1 MPFVS
6 HAASHPV
13 NPFLR
18 LANEAVN
25 CLHNGFR
32 GDFAGAAS
40 CWHDSALHHLFN
52 DAWQSASLRYQQ
64 HGAGLPGAADV
75 MFACTLSAVTVGATY
90 RYLWPEL
97 QALERA
103 CAAGEDALREW
114 ALDTDAQLRRRT
126 VEEVT
131 AMRQCL
137 AAFDATQTSAH
148 PPSPMAVSQ
157 RASATMRRKFAELRI
172 AESLILH
179 VADAPQATLA
189 QSDRVVGLCQLL
201 AHGLG
206 FRLSG
211 AVRQALNVSDDRP
224 SLIRDDAAFALLRER
239 LEPDWRNDVE
249 HSPTFSVHPVDVQ
262 LFDPAQTTDD
272 LSDDTRDARELLTHP
287 EALRRVRSR
296 VVALIAASVR
306 EDCGGDGDWR
316 NLAVRALNTAAE
328 RGMPCERVL
337 DAIGV
342 ATRASISARFAWLW
356 TDEPVP
362 QAGDVVVPTI
372 PRDVAPW
379 IARVML
385 VAGSSRRSGRAGRC
399 TPCPPRLAALARG
412 DTPASL
418 VIGST
423 DWMHLVDGIGALGRD
438 HWHATYAQVREAGR
452 G

>member
-6 HAASHPV
+6 HAAFHPV

-18 LANEAVN
+18 LADDAMN
-25 CLHNGFR
+25 CLHEGFR
-32 GDFAGAAS
+32 GNFAGAAL
-40 CWHDSALHHLFN
+40 CWRDSGLHHLLN
-52 DAWQSASLRYQQ
+52 DAWQSGSLRFQR
-64 HGAGLPGAADV
+64 HGAALPGAADV
-75 MFACTLSAVTVGATY
+75 TFACALSAVTVGATC

-97 QALERA
+97 RALERA
-103 CAAGEDALREW
+103 CTAGEGALREW

-137 AAFDATQTSAH
+137 AAFDATQTPAH
-148 PPSPMAVSQ
+148 PLPPTAVSQ
-157 RASATMRRKFAELRI
+157 RASTTTRRKFAELRI

-179 VADAPQATLA
+179 LADAPQASLA

-211 AVRQALNVSDDRP
+211 AVRHALNLSDDRP

-239 LEPDWRNDVE
+239 LEPDWRHDAE
-249 HSPTFSVHPVDVQ
+249 GSPTFSVHPVDVQ
-262 LFDPAQTTDD
+262 LFDPLETTDD
-272 LSDDTRDARELLTHP
+272 LSDDTRDARAMLTHP

-296 VVALIAASVR
+296 VVALFAASVR
-306 EDCGGDGDWR
+306 DDCGGDGDWR

-328 RGMPCERVL
+328 RGMTCERVL
-337 DAIGV
+337 NAIGV
-342 ATRASISARFAWLW
+342 ATRASISARFAWRW

-362 QAGDVVVPTI
+362 QAGDVRVPAI
-372 PRDVAPW
+372 PMDVAPW

-385 VAGSSRRSGRAGRC
+385 VAGRPGRAGRR

-438 HWHATYAQVREAGR
+438 HWHASYAQVREAGR